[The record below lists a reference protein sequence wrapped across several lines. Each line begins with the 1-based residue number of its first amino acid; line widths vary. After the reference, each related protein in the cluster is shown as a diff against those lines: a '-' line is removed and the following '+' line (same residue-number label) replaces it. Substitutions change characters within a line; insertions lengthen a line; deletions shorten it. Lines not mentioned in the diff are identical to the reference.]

1 MDLKEMLQVFLINLL
16 PFLSIVYA
24 VAGIRYLRHKQSSR
38 MNYIGLF
45 MFASAVYSFGY
56 FLEIQTYDP
65 QLLLWIR
72 GFEFFGVVALP
83 GLGIMYIAE
92 YALGQMLSRKYAV
105 WMGVLSAA
113 LWIAFVTNPLHHLF
127 YRSINIVQGEI
138 GTIVQTV
145 KGPGDYLLLTYYCCF
160 IVLSIYFLASA
171 IFRAQLPDKAN
182 DKKILLAAFFVSWIP
197 LIIILSGYDN
207 NVDPIPFALV
217 IMNGI
222 FLANAVMN
230 RVKETGTIGKE
241 YEQLVVQMQQGLA
254 IHEIICNQFGKPYD
268 YRFLSINDSFEKL
281 TGLKRKDIIGKTV
294 LQVMPNTEQYW
305 IQIYGDVALTGKPF
319 HYTNYSSELD
329 RYYDVYA
336 YSPKPRHFAVLF
348 SDITEYKG
356 MEHNL
361 YLEKEMFRTTVMS
374 VADGIISTDA
384 AGKVKFMNEKA
395 ELLTGYRQEAVAG
408 KELEQVIYLIDS
420 ISRERWLNP
429 AEPVYASQQT
439 VSFDSQKILM
449 SHSGQEIPVEGT
461 ISPIISEA
469 GSTVGAVLIFRDN
482 TEKKK
487 KQDEILF
494 LSYHDQLTG
503 LYNRRFFEEEL
514 KRLDTDRNLPMTL
527 VMFDVNGLKLIN
539 DAFGHQT
546 ADQVLQT
553 VAWALRRE
561 CRSDDIIARI
571 GGDEF
576 VLLLPKTE
584 WDLAEVI
591 SNRIQQSIK
600 NEKVQALQLSVSYGW
615 ETKREPG
622 TEMSEIFK
630 NAENNMY
637 VHKLVESANTR
648 HGIVDVIMKTLHEK
662 NSHEEQHAKH
672 VSKLCAKLAEQ
683 MKLSR
688 QQVDELQT
696 LGWMHDIG
704 KISVRQETLHKET
717 PLTPPEWTEIKRHS
731 EIGFK
736 ILSSTNEYIQMAEH
750 VLHQHERWDGTGYP
764 KGLRGSEISIQS
776 RIMAV
781 ADAYDT
787 MTSDRIYGKTMTH
800 QEALAE
806 LRRFSGI
813 QFDPAV
819 VAAFGTLELDQNDQT
834 D

>member
-1 MDLKEMLQVFLINLL
+1 MDLKEILQEFIINLL

-24 VAGIRYLRHKQSSR
+24 VAGIQYLKLKQSGR
-38 MNYIGLF
+38 INFFGLF
-45 MFASAVYSFGY
+45 MFACAAYSLGY
-56 FLEIQTYDP
+56 YLEIQTYNP
-65 QLLLWIR
+65 VLMPWVR
-72 GFEFFGVVALP
+72 GFEFFGVVTLP
-83 GLGIMYIAE
+83 GFGIVYIAE
-92 YALGQMLSRKYAV
+92 YALGHMISRKYAM
-105 WMGVLSAA
+105 WLGILSFA
-113 LWIAFVTNPLHHLF
+113 LWIAYLTNPLHHLF
-127 YRSINIVQGEI
+127 YQSMNLVNGGI

-145 KGPGDYLLLTYYCCF
+145 KGPIYYLLLTYYCCF
-160 IVLSIYFLASA
+160 IVLSIYFLATA

-182 DKKILLAAFFVSWIP
+182 DKKILLAAFLISWVP
-197 LIIILSGYDN
+197 LIIILAGYDN
-207 NVDPIPFALV
+207 RIDPIPFTLI
-217 IMNGI
+217 IMNTI
-222 FLANAVMN
+222 FFVNEIIN
-230 RVKETGTIGKE
+230 HIKISGSIGSE
-241 YEQLVVQMQQGLA
+241 YEQLVLQMRQGLA
-254 IHEIICNQFGKPYD
+254 VHEIICDQFGKPYD

-281 TGLKRKDIIGKTV
+281 TGLKRKNIIGKTV
-294 LQVMPNTEQYW
+294 LQVLPNTEQYW
-305 IQIYGDVALTGKPF
+305 IQTYGDVALTGKPF

-348 SDITEYKG
+348 SDITEFKG
-356 MEHNL
+356 MEHSL
-361 YLEKEMFRTTVMS
+361 YLEKEMFRTTFMS

-384 AGKVKFMNEKA
+384 AGRVMMMNEKA
-395 ELLTGYRQEAVAG
+395 ELLTGYRQELAEG
-408 KELEQVIYLIDS
+408 KALEQVMYLVDS

-429 AEPVYASQQT
+429 AESVYANQQT
-439 VSFDSQKILM
+439 VAFDSQKILM

-461 ISPIISEA
+461 ISPIASEE
-469 GSTVGAVLIFRDN
+469 GNTVGAVVIFRDH

-514 KRLDTDRNLPMTL
+514 KRLDTERNLPLTL

-553 VAWALRRE
+553 IAWALRRE

-584 WDLAEVI
+584 SDMAEII
-591 SNRIQQSIK
+591 SSRIQQSIK
-600 NEKVQALQLSVSYGW
+600 NEKVQSLQLSVSYGW
-615 ETKREPG
+615 ETKRNPG
-622 TEMSEIFK
+622 IDMAEIFK

-637 VHKLVESANTR
+637 VHKLVESASTR
-648 HGIVDVIMKTLHEK
+648 HGIVNVILKTLNEK
-662 NSHEEQHAKH
+662 YSSEEEHSKR
-672 VSKLCAKLAEQ
+672 VSVLCTKLAEQ

-688 QQVDELQT
+688 QQIDELQT
-696 LGWMHDIG
+696 LGLMHDIG
-704 KISVRQETLHKET
+704 KISVRNETLNKET
-717 PLTPPEWTEIKRHS
+717 PLTKPEWTEIKRHS

-764 KGLRGSEISIQS
+764 KGLRGTEISLQS

-787 MTSDRIYGKTMTH
+787 MTSDRVYNKTMTH
-800 QEALAE
+800 QQALAE
-806 LRRFSGI
+806 LRRYSGI

-819 VAAFGTLELDQNDQT
+819 VDAFGRLEFE
-834 D
+834 